1 MSAPKFTPWKVGGRV
16 GATARE
22 GLVGLYAID
31 RAEPNKYQGPGV
43 GYAHSLADAKLAAAA
58 PELYAALERCLPLL
72 VQLGDF
78 IGNGPINPNDPNSIG
93 ERCDAIDAARSALGK
108 AGWA

>member
-58 PELYAALERCLPLL
+58 PELYAALERLL
-72 VQLGDF
+72 AGYASAFDES
-78 IGNGPINPNDPNSIG
+78 DPYVVN
-93 ERCDAIDAARSALGK
+93 ARSALGK
-108 AGWA
+108 AVGK